1 MRNKIAALTVSLAL
15 ACWFTPTVYAD
26 GQPAMKNALANL
38 EQAKAN
44 LENANADK
52 GGHRV
57 RAIKLINAAIAEVR
71 EGIAFDNTHSGKAEN
86 RRPKKR

>member
-1 MRNKIAALTVSLAL
+1 MINRITALGVGLAL
-15 ACWFTPTVYAD
+15 ACWLAPTVYAE
-26 GQPAMKNALANL
+26 GQPAMRNALANL

-57 RAIKLINAAIAEVR
+57 RAMKLVNEAIAEVR
-71 EGIAFDNTHSGKAEN
+71 QGIAFDNTHSGKAEN

>member
-1 MRNKIAALTVSLAL
+1 MRNKIAVVIVGLAL
-15 ACWFTPTVYAD
+15 VCWLTSSVYAD
-26 GQPAMKNALANL
+26 PQPRMKNALANL

-57 RAIKLINAAIAEVR
+57 RAMKLVTAAIAEVR
-71 EGIAFDNTHSGKAEN
+71 QGIAFDNTHSGKAEN

>member
-1 MRNKIAALTVSLAL
+1 MINRIAALGVGLAL
-15 ACWFTPTVYAD
+15 ACWLAPTVYAD
-26 GQPAMKNALANL
+26 GQPAMHKAIMNL